1 MTETRKRINYT
12 VACVSEFAKRYGIS
26 PKEAFQFLY
35 EYKAIEFLMGE
46 FCYEQ
51 QKQILF
57 GFLESLLVE
66 LEYKEAT
73 NQYSFHTEKAL
84 QLLKK
89 VGVSYE

>member
-12 VACVSEFAKRYGIS
+12 VAGVSDFAKRYGIS

-51 QKQILF
+51 QK
-57 GFLESLLVE
+57 
-66 LEYKEAT
+66 
-73 NQYSFHTEKAL
+73 
-84 QLLKK
+84 
-89 VGVSYE
+89 